1 MQQAPVAITVGWGE
15 ALAALL
21 GGLMVHIV
29 SPMVTTWLKKPTEE
43 FNQAL
48 QLREELR
55 LQIADLQSRHETLEA
70 DLARVHAEVDEWRDK
85 YYSLL
90 EANIKLQAQYNEL
103 VEEFGHFKKKHG
115 EEL

>member
-1 MQQAPVAITVGWGE
+1 MPQAPVAITVGWGE

-55 LQIADLQSRHETLEA
+55 LQIADLHARHETLEQ

-85 YYSLL
+85 YYALL
-90 EANIKLQAQYNEL
+90 ENNIKLQGQYNDLMEQ
-103 VEEFGHFKKKHG
+103 FGTFKKKHG
-115 EEL
+115 EDL